1 MSSAEP
7 TNPHPTNRW
16 GLSKGTIGELQIL
29 ACGVFFG
36 LTFVGERKA
45 MIDGM
50 NAYTFNFAR
59 YFVSIFALIIFQ
71 PLFYM
76 LFESKSDVARELEEK
91 RLQEHNGDEN
101 AVRWA
106 YRRDVVVWGGLISL
120 VCFGGA
126 TLQQIGME
134 NLSASK
140 TGFITRLQVIVV
152 PLIEWVIPGLGGHMD
167 RWLFSAICIS
177 TVGLYL
183 LSGCTESACFEG
195 HLEPGEIWVVAS
207 MLCWALCTVFSVFG
221 CRYID
226 SMTITY
232 VHFIAVTV
240 LCLVVAVAADP
251 SSFKY
256 PFDQFVDNWVMILA
270 VGVFECLGFVLSG
283 LAYMYVE
290 CSRASLLL
298 TSITVFTAIFGYL
311 FLDETLT
318 GVETTGAILVML
330 AVLFIYR
337 EPLIDAFIS
346 CFPMLQSV
354 HSSTERGFEMLPVD
368 SVHQTT
374 TSPMFDD
381 SNHPCTDKCNH
392 IDSTSTGSKKNQM
405 LIL

>member
-1 MSSAEP
+1 MLDETAASVQPS
-7 TNPHPTNRW
+7 NGW
-16 GLSKGTIGELQIL
+16 VFSKEMIGEIQVLVS
-29 ACGVFFG
+29 GVFFG

-167 RWLFSAICIS
+167 RWLFSVICVS
-177 TVGLYL
+177 TVVCTCYL
-183 LSGCTESACFEG
+183 DVRNPHAWKVMWNLVRSG
-195 HLEPGEIWVVAS
+195 W
-207 MLCWALCTVFSVFG
+207 
-221 CRYID
+221 
-226 SMTITY
+226 
-232 VHFIAVTV
+232 
-240 LCLVVAVAADP
+240 
-251 SSFKY
+251 
-256 PFDQFVDNWVMILA
+256 
-270 VGVFECLGFVLSG
+270 
-283 LAYMYVE
+283 
-290 CSRASLLL
+290 
-298 TSITVFTAIFGYL
+298 
-311 FLDETLT
+311 
-318 GVETTGAILVML
+318 
-330 AVLFIYR
+330 
-337 EPLIDAFIS
+337 
-346 CFPMLQSV
+346 
-354 HSSTERGFEMLPVD
+354 
-368 SVHQTT
+368 
-374 TSPMFDD
+374 
-381 SNHPCTDKCNH
+381 
-392 IDSTSTGSKKNQM
+392 
-405 LIL
+405 